1 MNPAPSSR
9 KRRLLMILLALVILV
24 PALLGFGKKFLEFLA
39 LIGDEEGSFAVAPV
53 LNYLLAS
60 LGFLLLFFWAI
71 FHGMFR
77 DIEKPKHDMLEREHW
92 LEEAEARRRQELWE
106 D

>member
-77 DIEKPKHDMLEREHW
+77 DIEKPK
-92 LEEAEARRRQELWE
+92 EAEARRRQELWE